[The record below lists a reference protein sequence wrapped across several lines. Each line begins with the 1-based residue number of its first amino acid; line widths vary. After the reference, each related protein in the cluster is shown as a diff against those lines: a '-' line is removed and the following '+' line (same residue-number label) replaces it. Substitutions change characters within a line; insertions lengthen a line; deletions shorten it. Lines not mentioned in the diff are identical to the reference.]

1 MAAESARPVD
11 DLLYGRIAID
21 AGLREN
27 RNIVTIPFVRAVC
40 RTRITMIP
48 QTVEDQVVEEGG
60 TTRAAS
66 SIIPSPE
73 DFKFHLYGTRS
84 GVDYNNKANADEVVL
99 EPQCYYEESTRKCAH
114 TLVRFFFFRRKVSES
129 ECVYS

>member
-1 MAAESARPVD
+1 
-11 DLLYGRIAID
+11 
-21 AGLREN
+21 
-27 RNIVTIPFVRAVC
+27 
-40 RTRITMIP
+40 TRITMIP

-99 EPQCYYEESTRKCAH
+99 EPQCCQCTFGCQCREWYQGWLGKFLFVCH
-114 TLVRFFFFRRKVSES
+114 
-129 ECVYS
+129 CQ